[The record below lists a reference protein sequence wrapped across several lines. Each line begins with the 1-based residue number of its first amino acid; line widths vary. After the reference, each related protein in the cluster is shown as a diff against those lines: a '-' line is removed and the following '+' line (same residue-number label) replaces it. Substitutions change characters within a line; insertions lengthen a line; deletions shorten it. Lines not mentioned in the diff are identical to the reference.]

1 MPDPCLRATNKPGTQ
16 VALQSI
22 RAKSGVT
29 WWQKVK
35 AAWGREW
42 PLPGG
47 TIYPRTRGPWG
58 CGFIGHW
65 CTYHRMPLLG
75 TARDDFSMT
84 KSHSNPSKTP
94 RVSFKILRF
103 KDKTRFQLPQSLV
116 RYLLMWSHICSC
128 WNHICCHTIKCLPHR
143 GCYSMRRHLFFDTK
157 TARSYDRRKC
167 MSMLIF
173 RARTI

>member
-1 MPDPCLRATNKPGTQ
+1 MPDACLLVTNKPGTQ

-47 TIYPRTRGPWG
+47 TIYPRTRDPWG

-65 CTYHRMPLLG
+65 CTYHWMPLLG
-75 TARDDFSMT
+75 TAVTISRW
-84 KSHSNPSKTP
+84 
-94 RVSFKILRF
+94 LRATQIHL
-103 KDKTRFQLPQSLV
+103 KLQECLLGSWDLKAKTRFQLPQSLV
-116 RYLLMWSHICSC
+116 QYLLMWSHIFCC

-143 GCYSMRRHLFFDTK
+143 GCYSIRRHLFFDPK
-157 TARSYDRRKC
+157 TAKSYESRKYN
-167 MSMLIF
+167 SVWIF
-173 RARTI
+173 RALAI